1 MGEHRLRAILRT
13 VYKHNLDATI
23 AFKSRQCGG
32 VVGTFFFVPKGI
44 RWNKI
49 ERGAGDEAEPLN
61 SRYLL
66 VHVVLIKWRV
76 ALAQQ
81 KPVHTSQYV
90 IYDDI
95 AIN

>member
-1 MGEHRLRAILRT
+1 MRESGRNAI
-13 VYKHNLDATI
+13 I
-23 AFKSRQCGG
+23 
-32 VVGTFFFVPKGI
+32 FFPKGI

-61 SRYLL
+61 SPYLL
-66 VHVVLIKWRV
+66 VHVVSIKWRV

-81 KPVHTSQYV
+81 KPVHISQYI

-95 AIN
+95 AVNSAVQRLGSFVHGWR